1 MPRKIVT
8 ISVALLLILFCIT
21 LDLAAQADIT
31 ARTYHVF
38 PQVADGLLSDGSFFQ
53 TSLLVTNMANQNTSC
68 TYSLYGLG
76 TARLQGPNQF
86 VLPGL
91 SAWDYLPTTGN
102 QFPLASG
109 YGTVSCNGPVTATA
123 FYTYNT
129 RFGLSAFATVFSS
142 QSATE
147 AQLFMIPNGHL
158 GVAIANDTASAA
170 NYVIIVFDSSGNEVG
185 RTTITVNAKSNVA
198 GFVDSWVSLPTGFS
212 GTVGIVSP
220 SGIPFSAIGL
230 MFSGNNFTTV
240 PATVFQ

>member
-1 MPRKIVT
+1 
-8 ISVALLLILFCIT
+8 
-21 LDLAAQADIT
+21 
-31 ARTYHVF
+31 
-38 PQVADGLLSDGSFFQ
+38 
-53 TSLLVTNMANQNTSC
+53 
-68 TYSLYGLG
+68 
-76 TARLQGPNQF
+76 
-86 VLPGL
+86 
-91 SAWDYLPTTGN
+91 
-102 QFPLASG
+102 
-109 YGTVSCNGPVTATA
+109 
-123 FYTYNT
+123 
-129 RFGLSAFATVFSS
+129 
-142 QSATE
+142 
-147 AQLFMIPNGHL
+147 MIPNGHL